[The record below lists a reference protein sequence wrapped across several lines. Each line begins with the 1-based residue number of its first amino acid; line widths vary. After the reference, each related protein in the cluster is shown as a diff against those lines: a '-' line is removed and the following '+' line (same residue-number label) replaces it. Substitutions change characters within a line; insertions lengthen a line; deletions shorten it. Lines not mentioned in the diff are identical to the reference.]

1 MPESKNKKQEKLEEI
16 QPRPTAPQL
25 SPVTRLVG
33 FCLYNP
39 VIVILILVVTV
50 IGGLMV
56 APFDWDLG
64 FLPRNPVPVDAIP
77 DIGENQQIVFTEW
90 MGRSPEDVEDQITYP
105 LTVALMGIP
114 RVEEVRSFSY
124 FGFSQIYVVFEDG
137 VDFYWSRSRIIEKLD
152 SLPPGDLP
160 AEVEPTLGPDA
171 TALGQIFWYTL
182 QGRDPDGNPVG
193 GWDLD
198 ELRTIQD
205 WYVRYYLW
213 GARGIAE
220 VASVGGF
227 QKEYQID
234 IDPDA
239 MRAHGVSVDDVSRA
253 VRRSNLDVGARNIEI
268 NRVEYLI
275 RSRGF
280 IENERDIE
288 QTVIKVNENVPVRV
302 KDVAHVTTGPAQRRG
317 ALDIDGSE
325 AVGGVVTVRD
335 GFNPLEAI
343 RNVREVIAG
352 IEPGLPSKPVIDY
365 TQVDRTDVAM
375 FAAGQGFQG
384 YRGAYLNDAEW
395 LSWLG
400 DTPREDWP
408 EWITT
413 SSLEIVPFYDRTDL
427 IYETL
432 GTLGTALTEEIL
444 VTIIVIIVLLGH
456 LASSLLVSGVLPLAV
471 LICFII
477 MKLAGVDANI
487 VSLSGIAISIGAIV
501 DMSIIVSE
509 NVFRHLGEASPD
521 ENKKKVVLKGAS
533 EVGSAVLTAVSTTV
547 ISFMA
552 VFTMTGSEGR
562 LFRPL
567 AFTFTSM
574 LVASI
579 LIALTVMPV
588 AAYIVFTRRFKSRAI
603 KHLFLGGLAVAG
615 LVLTVAMG
623 MFIAGP
629 TLFLASCC
637 WMGGDYLKGW
647 AGKALRWG
655 PLVIAAAFM
664 LVILARY
671 WEPLGPEPGIHSNI
685 IFLLLTIGGMLG
697 VLELIKRY
705 YPFLLGW
712 CLEHKAAFLSLP
724 VAVILL
730 GLLAWQGFDRMFSFV
745 PMALDPVGIEESDVR
760 HTTLWMEAEERFP
773 GLGREFMPALDEGSF
788 LWMPTTA
795 PHASIGEAIDVMAK
809 QDRAFIAIPEVETV
823 AGKIGRAE
831 SPLDPAPI
839 SMIETVIQYK
849 SEYKTDDDGRR
860 INYRYDRRR
869 SEFIRDEDGELIPD
883 RRGRPY
889 RKWRD
894 HIRSPDDIWDEIVEA
909 GKIVGTTSAP
919 RLQPIE
925 TRLIMLQTGMRA
937 PMGVKVYGPDLESL
951 ERVAIDIEEQLRDV
965 PSVRPATVR
974 ADRVVGK
981 PYVMIDLDREALA
994 RYGMSVEHTQM
1005 VIEVAL
1011 GGMQITR
1018 TVEGRERF
1026 GVRVRYKR
1034 ELRDDLEKLGRILL
1048 PAMGG
1053 NEQVPLEE
1061 VADIRYER
1069 GPMVIK
1075 SEDTFLVA
1083 YVTFGMQ
1090 PGHAEVEVVHQ
1101 ARDHLDRAVAGGR
1114 LSIPDGVTYRFAGA
1128 YEQQV
1133 RAQRT
1138 LMIILPVSLFVIF
1151 MILYLQFKSTAV
1163 SLLVFASIL
1172 LAWSG
1177 GFLLLWLYGEPWFM
1191 NFALFGVNMRDM
1203 FNMQTFNLSVAV
1215 WVGFLALFG
1224 IASDNGVV
1232 MATYL
1237 KQLFERDRPASREK
1251 MRELSIEAGSK
1262 RIRPCLMTTATT
1274 ILALLPVLAS
1284 TGRGAD
1290 VMIPMAIPA
1299 VGGMTFVVLSN
1310 FMVPVLYC
1318 MLQEFRLPG
1327 EHRSFF
1333 EKTSTFL
1340 KNAVKILLIII
1351 AVFVIIAGVLVTVS
1365 ARSGEPAVD
1374 EAPAE
1379 VEEEDPHA
1387 HH

>member
-1 MPESKNKKQEKLEEI
+1 MTETDTQEKQDL
-16 QPRPTAPQL
+16 TAQHPDAQT
-25 SPVTRLVG
+25 SAVGRLMG
-33 FCLYNP
+33 FCLSNP
-39 VIVILILVVTV
+39 VIVAMLLIVTV
-50 IGGLMV
+50 AFGLMV
-56 APFDWDLG
+56 APFDWELG
-64 FLPRNPVPVDAIP
+64 FLPRDPVPVDAIP

-137 VDFYWSRSRIIEKLD
+137 VDFYWSRSRVIEKLD

-182 QGRDPDGNPVG
+182 QGRDPGGNPAG

-198 ELRTIQD
+198 ELRTVQD
-205 WYVRYYLW
+205 WYVRYYLL

-220 VASVGGF
+220 VASIGGF
-227 QKEYQID
+227 QKEYQVD

-239 MRAHGVSVDDVSRA
+239 MRAHGVSVDEVSRA
-253 VRRSNLDVGARNIEI
+253 VRRSNLDVGARNLEI

-280 IENERDIE
+280 IEDQRDIA
-288 QTVIKVNENVPVRV
+288 QTVIKVNDNVPLRV
-302 KDVAHVTTGPAQRRG
+302 EDVAEVTTGPAQRRG
-317 ALDIDGSE
+317 ALDINGSE

-343 RNVREVIAG
+343 HNVKEVIG
-352 IEPGLPSKPVIDY
+352 DIGPGLPRRPVIDY
-365 TQVDRTDVAM
+365 ARVSRQDVAA
-375 FAAGQGFQG
+375 FAARAGFRA
-384 YRGAYLNDAEW
+384 YTGAELNEDPW
-395 LSWLG
+395 LQWL
-400 DTPREDWP
+400 DETSAEDWP
-408 EWITT
+408 DWITT
-413 SSLEIVPFYDRTDL
+413 SQLEIVPFYDRTDL

-432 GTLGTALTEEIL
+432 GTLGTALSEEIL
-444 VTIIVIIVLLGH
+444 VTIIVIIVLLRH
-456 LASSLLVSGVLPLAV
+456 LASSLLVSSVPPLAV
-471 LICFII
+471 LMCFII

-509 NVFRHLGEASPD
+509 NVFRHLEAAAPGED
-521 ENKKKVVLKGAS
+521 KKRVVLRGAS
-533 EVGSAVLTAVSTTV
+533 EVGSAVLTAVATTV
-547 ISFMA
+547 LSFMA
-552 VFTMTGSEGR
+552 VFTMTGPEGR

-579 LIALTVMPV
+579 IIALTVMPV
-588 AAYIVFTRRFKSRAI
+588 AGYLVFTRRFQSAI
-603 KHLFLGGLAVAG
+603 VRRIFLGGLAAAG
-615 LVLTVAMG
+615 VVLTLGMG
-623 MFIAGP
+623 WYIAGP
-629 TLFLASCC
+629 ALFLAAAC
-637 WMGGDYLKGW
+637 WLGREHLQGFAREMLSW
-647 AGKALRWG
+647 VPHL
-655 PLVIAAAFM
+655 IAVVAM

-671 WEPLGPEPGIHSNI
+671 WEPLGPEAGLHGNLV
-685 IFLLLTIGGMLG
+685 FLLLTIGGLLG
-697 VLELIKRY
+697 TFELLRRFY
-705 YPFLLGW
+705 CPLLGW
-712 CLEHKAAFLSLP
+712 CLRHKAAFLSLP
-724 VAVILL
+724 VLVVFL
-730 GLLAWQGFDRMFSFV
+730 GAMAWQGFEGIFSFV
-745 PMALDPVGIEESDVR
+745 PTTLGLVGIDETEAR
-760 HTTLWMEAEERFP
+760 HTTLWMEADARFP

-788 LWMPTTA
+788 LWMPTTS
-795 PHASIGEAIDVMAK
+795 PHASIGEAIEVMAK
-809 QDRAFIAIPEVETV
+809 QDRAFSAIPEVDTV
-823 AGKIGRAE
+823 VGKIGRAE

-839 SMIETVIQYK
+839 SMIETLILYH
-849 SEYKTDDDGRR
+849 SEYKTDADGRR
-860 INYRYDRRR
+860 LNFQYDRRR
-869 SEFIRDEDGELIPD
+869 EEFLRDEAGELIPD
-883 RRGRPY
+883 PGGRPY
-889 RKWRD
+889 RQWRD
-894 HIRSPDDIWDEIVEA
+894 HIRTPDDIWDEIVEA
-909 GKIVGTTSAP
+909 GRMLGTTSAP
-919 RLQPIE
+919 KLQPIE
-925 TRLIMLQTGMRA
+925 TRLVMLQTGMRA
-937 PMGVKVYGPDLESL
+937 PMGVKVFGPDLESL
-951 ERVAIDIEEQLRDV
+951 EQVAIDIEEQLREV
-965 PSVRPATVR
+965 PVVQPATVR

-981 PYVMIDLDREALA
+981 PYVVIDLDREALSRHGISIEDA
-994 RYGMSVEHTQM
+994 QM
-1005 VIEVAL
+1005 ILEVAV
-1011 GGMQITR
+1011 GGMQLTR

-1026 GVRVRYKR
+1026 GVRVRYQR

-1048 PAMGG
+1048 PALGG
-1053 NEQVPLEE
+1053 SQQIPLEQ

-1090 PGHAEVEVVHQ
+1090 PGHAEVEVVQ
-1101 ARDHLDRAVAGGR
+1101 RARDHLDRAVEEGR

-1138 LMIILPVSLFVIF
+1138 LAIILPISLFLIF
-1151 MILYLQFKSTAV
+1151 IILYLQFKSTRV

-1191 NFALFGVNMRDM
+1191 NFSLFGTNLRDL

-1224 IASDNGVV
+1224 IASDDGVV
-1232 MATYL
+1232 MTTYL
-1237 KQLFERDRPASREK
+1237 KQLFERRQPDTLEAMHEVT
-1251 MRELSIEAGSK
+1251 IEAGSK
-1262 RIRPCLMTTATT
+1262 RIRPCLMTGATT
-1274 ILALLPVLAS
+1274 ILALLPVLTS

-1299 VGGMTFVVLSN
+1299 VGGMTFVVLAN

-1318 MLQEFRLPG
+1318 LLRERELPRAP
-1327 EHRSFF
+1327 RSLMTRT
-1333 EKTSTFL
+1333 KVALANALKFL
-1340 KNAVKILLIII
+1340 FVVLATII
-1351 AVFVIIAGVLVTVS
+1351 LVTGLLVALS
-1365 ARSGEPAVD
+1365 LHVGEPAAV
-1374 EAPAE
+1374 APPAE
-1379 VEEEDPHA
+1379 EEVVEEDPHR